1 MSPYKKYTR
10 KCGAAKAHLPL
21 HPDLQG
27 EEIHTVPLN
36 ATNVKD
42 VLWKII
48 RNFPE
53 RQPAKSLNSY

>member
-10 KCGAAKAHLPL
+10 KCGAAKAYLPL
-21 HPDLQG
+21 HPDLKG

-36 ATNVKD
+36 AANVKD